1 LVLSKYILLLI
12 ALVGWCVPTPLR
24 ASTEKSTQL
33 VFYTNES
40 LIKGTSHVYRPYLS
54 ELPKPQPNTQTKSKT
69 QRKIVRTEKV
79 QPRSSTTGWN
89 YTTSR
94 FARGQCTDYVARK
107 AKVTWFGNANRWITN
122 AKAQGYVVDKN
133 PVVGSILVTAESRW
147 GHVTYI
153 ESVQGTT
160 VTISEWNYRGKYV
173 TTYRTFDI
181 SDPIIKGIIHS

>member
-1 LVLSKYILLLI
+1 MSKLLLLI
-12 ALVGWCVPTPLR
+12 ALVGWCVPAPTR
-24 ASTEKSTQL
+24 ADTEKPTQL

-54 ELPKPQPNTQTKSKT
+54 ELPKPQPNTQTKPKT

-79 QPRSSTTGWN
+79 QPDSTTLGRN
-89 YTTSR
+89 NTTNR

-107 AKVTWFGNANRWITN
+107 TKVTWFGNANQWIRN
-122 AKAQGYVVDKN
+122 AKAQGYLVDKN
-133 PVVGSILVTAESRW
+133 PAVGSILVTNESRW

-160 VTISEWNYRGKYV
+160 VTISEWNYRGRYV
-173 TTYRTFDI
+173 TTYRTLDI